1 MNLIID
7 NYDSFSYNVYQ
18 LAGSIDPD
26 IRVVRNDELTV
37 DEVRDIAPSRIIISP
52 GPGRPADAGISEA
65 VVKELAGKIP
75 ILGICLGHQAICES
89 FGASITYAKVLMHGK
104 SSRITLRKSRIFDG
118 LPECIDAGRY
128 HSLAVDADSLPDG
141 LEVTA
146 IADDGEVMAV
156 QCKDSEVYGLQFHP
170 ESILT
175 PDGETILRNF
185 LSI

>member
-1 MNLIID
+1 
-7 NYDSFSYNVYQ
+7 
-18 LAGSIDPD
+18 
-26 IRVVRNDELTV
+26 
-37 DEVRDIAPSRIIISP
+37 
-52 GPGRPADAGISEA
+52 
-65 VVKELAGKIP
+65 
-75 ILGICLGHQAICES
+75 
-89 FGASITYAKVLMHGK
+89 MHGK